1 MLVGL
6 FFVLVGLFFKTIRS
20 LLTAKQVGRGQDRP
34 PFSPRV
40 SLSVSV
46 SVSVYIY
53 IYIYICIACEHMRTE
68 TAAKQKGKHHSFRAV
83 NYALARL
90 CHGLDCPPC
99 LGHAG

>member
-1 MLVGL
+1 M
-6 FFVLVGLFFKTIRS
+6 LVGLFFKTIRS

-53 IYIYICIACEHMRTE
+53 IYIYIYIYVLHVSTCV
-68 TAAKQKGKHHSFRAV
+68 QKRQPNRRGNTTVSEQ
-83 NYALARL
+83 
-90 CHGLDCPPC
+90 
-99 LGHAG
+99 